1 MMTPRLGSC
10 CAAALTVL
18 LAGAAG
24 AQAAPP
30 RASVKVDPA
39 TISGLGARYI
49 GSAAISGRIA
59 ALAAVHEGP
68 RLTVYGGAASGGV
81 WKSSNGGTT
90 FKPVFDK
97 QAVQS
102 IGAVTIDPKNP
113 KVIWVGTGEAW
124 TRNSVSIGN
133 GICRST
139 DGGDNWTRMGL
150 PESERIAKIIVDPTN
165 S

>member
-24 AQAAPP
+24 AQTAPP
-30 RASVKVDPA
+30 RASVKVDSA
-39 TISGLGARYI
+39 TISGLGARNI
-49 GSAAISGRIA
+49 GSAAMSGRIA

-68 RLTVYGGAASGGV
+68 RLTVYVGAASGGV
-81 WKSSNGGTT
+81 WKSVNGGTT

-113 KVIWVGTGEAW
+113 K
-124 TRNSVSIGN
+124 
-133 GICRST
+133 
-139 DGGDNWTRMGL
+139 GL
-150 PESERIAKIIVDPTN
+150 PVGKIGRAHV
-165 S
+165 